1 MMSLSG
7 DRTFVG
13 FGLGAI
19 QCGLF
24 LHEAIASGN
33 FGRLVVAE
41 VLPDVVSS
49 VRKNG
54 GYLAVN
60 IAYADRIE
68 AVQIGPVEIMDPA
81 VEEDRAVLVEA
92 LKDSHEISTA
102 VPGVRFYAS
111 PGSDSLCRILATGLR
126 AKVISDGPS
135 AVLYA
140 AENHNHAAEIL
151 QELVREEIPDNDWNS
166 LSSRLRFL
174 NTVIGKM
181 SGVHIG
187 KLEIEGLG
195 LSPMT
200 PGSDRAFLVEAFNRI
215 LITRITFPQG
225 IRGPVFKRGLTAFIE
240 KDNLL
245 PFEEAKLFGHNA
257 THALGAY
264 IGALLGVKRIADIPS
279 VPGFLGFLRQAF
291 IEESGKALIHRYGGE
306 DPLFTPQGYVE
317 YAEDL
322 LRRMVNPWLAD
333 TVERVGRDVIRKLH
347 WDDRLI
353 GTLRLGIVEGVTP
366 RRYALGTAAALVS
379 LDPALL
385 DNHAD
390 PAERLIPLWKDSLPD
405 PAQEEAVLAL
415 IRDSL
420 QRLRLWRACGAGDQQ
435 SLLAEV

>member
-1 MMSLSG
+1 MMSLTG
-7 DRTFVG
+7 EKTFVG

-19 QCGLF
+19 QSGLF

-41 VLPDVVSS
+41 VLPAVVSC
-49 VRKNG
+49 VRKND

-68 AVQIGPVEIMDPA
+68 VDHIGPVEILDPA
-81 VEEDRAVLVEA
+81 VEKDRALLVEA
-92 LKDSHEISTA
+92 LKDSYEISTA

-111 PGSDSLCRILATGLR
+111 PGPDSLCRILSAGLH
-126 AKVISDGPS
+126 AKVINNGPR

-151 QELVREEIPDNDWNS
+151 EELVREEIPENDQNT
-166 LSSRLRFL
+166 LDSRVRFL

-187 KLEIEGLG
+187 KLEIEGLR
-195 LSPMT
+195 LTPMT
-200 PGSDRAFLVEAFNRI
+200 PGSERAFLVEAFNRI
-215 LITRITFPQG
+215 FITRITFPQG
-225 IRGPVFKRGLTAFIE
+225 GRQPVFKRGIRAFIE
-240 KDNLL
+240 KDDLL

-257 THALGAY
+257 THGLGAY
-264 IGALLGVKRIADIPS
+264 VGALLGIKRIAEIPS
-279 VPGFLGFLRQAF
+279 VPGFLQFLRQAF
-291 IEESGKALIHRYGGE
+291 IEESGKALIHRYAGV
-306 DPLFTPQGYVE
+306 DPLFTPHGYAD

-333 TVERVGRDVIRKLH
+333 TVERVGRDVARKLH
-347 WDDRLI
+347 WEDRLV
-353 GTLRLGIVEGVTP
+353 GTLRLGVAEGVVP

-385 DNHAD
+385 DNTGD
-390 PAERLIPLWKDSLPD
+390 PAEQLLTLWKDSRRD
-405 PAQEEAVLAL
+405 PAQEEAVLVL
-415 IRDSL
+415 IRDGL
-420 QRLRLWRACGAGDQQ
+420 QRLRRWRARGTGDLQ
-435 SLLAEV
+435 SLLAGL